1 MLIAQ
6 ISDIHIVEKGEL
18 TLGVAPM
25 ADNLKKTIAHINALD
40 PKPDCVLVTG
50 DITDLG
56 TPASYQYAAQL
67 LNQLDAPYF
76 LIPGNHDD
84 NQNLWAEFKGK
95 PCPAPYD
102 SFINYVIDEY
112 PIRLIGMDS
121 SIPDA
126 HGGELCP
133 KRLAW
138 LDDELARDQQK
149 PTIIFMHHPP
159 VKCGVIESD
168 VDGFIGAKEL
178 GNIIAKYDNIERI
191 VSGHIHLPTHA
202 KWLGTLVSTCP
213 SIGIELNLDLTMNK
227 PSGFV
232 LTDPAFQL
240 HQWAPGNLVT
250 HTVYVRGDEQQYLF

>member
-25 ADNLKKTIAHINALD
+25 ADNLKKCIAHINALD

-56 TPASYQYAAQL
+56 TPASYQHAAEL
-67 LNQLDAPYF
+67 LNHLDAPFF

-84 NQNLWAEFKGK
+84 NQNLRAQFHGK
-95 PCPAPYD
+95 ACPAADD
-102 SFINYVIDEY
+102 SFINYVIDDF

-121 SIPDA
+121 SIADA
-126 HGGELCP
+126 PGGELGP

-138 LDDELARDQQK
+138 LDDELARDKQK

-168 VDGFIGAKEL
+168 IDGFIGAGEL
-178 GNIIAKYDNIERI
+178 GNIVAKYDNIERI
-191 VSGHIHLPTHA
+191 ICGHIHLPTHA
-202 KWLGTLVSTCP
+202 KWHGTVASTCP
-213 SIGIELNLDLTMNK
+213 SIGIELKLDLTMKK

-232 LTDPAFQL
+232 LSDPAFQL
-240 HQWAPGNLVT
+240 HQWASGNLVT
-250 HTVYVRGDEQQYLF
+250 HTIYVRRDGRQFLF